1 MSCEIRS
8 MITRYPLGSAIFTP
22 PSLTNSADTPSIFML
37 LIFSTTAGGK
47 VFSMPNKIPIFFMTI
62 APVQTLLATSHTTP
76 TLCHSEEHSAEES
89 GFPPATR
96 RTHIPRVARDDNH
109 GV

>member
-22 PSLTNSADTPSIFML
+22 PSFTNSADTPSTFVL

-47 VFSMPNKIPIFFMTI
+47 VFSMPNKIPIFFIT
-62 APVQTLLATSHTTP
+62 ALLYRRCLQRLTHH
-76 TLCHSEEHSAEES
+76 LNLYHSDEES
-89 GFPPATR
+89 GFSAHAKNPDPLLSSGCQNYWVHALQ
-96 RTHIPRVARDDNH
+96 
-109 GV
+109 